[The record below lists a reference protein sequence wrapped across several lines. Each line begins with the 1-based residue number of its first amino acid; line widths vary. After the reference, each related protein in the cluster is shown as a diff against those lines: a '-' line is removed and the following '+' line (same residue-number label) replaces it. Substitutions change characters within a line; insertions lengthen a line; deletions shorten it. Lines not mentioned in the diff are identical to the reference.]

1 MPTLTTARPS
11 STATSDVS
19 TAPPQLTAVANRTS
33 VALEAIFATEIA
45 MWRDLDPAIE
55 TPLTDLA
62 EFIAGGG
69 KRIRPAYCHWGF
81 VAGGGDP
88 SGDGALTACC
98 AVELLQAFAL
108 VHDDVMDGSPTRR
121 GSPTV
126 WARYIERHRA
136 GDWQGEDRRF
146 GEAAAILV
154 GDIAMV
160 MADRQ
165 MSDAGDDV
173 RRIWDILRTEL
184 NFGQYLDVLGTAK
197 GNVTVEGARTIM
209 RNKTAGYTIVRPLQL
224 GAAAAG
230 SPELHPWL
238 DAYGM
243 PLGVAFQLRDDMLGA
258 FGDEAKTGKPVGDDL
273 REAKPTVLLARAR
286 DTASDVQL
294 KVLDRVGPDVT
305 ADEVSAIQQVMVDT
319 GAVDACEH
327 EIDQLLDESTAALD
341 MIPDVNGSR
350 AALEALADFVVSRD
364 A

>member
-1 MPTLTTARPS
+1 MSAAPWQLTDIADS
-11 STATSDVS
+11 TSD
-19 TAPPQLTAVANRTS
+19 
-33 VALEAIFATEIA
+33 ALAAIFATEIA
-45 MWRDLDPAIE
+45 MWSDLDPAIE
-55 TPLTDLA
+55 MPLSDLA
-62 EFIAGGG
+62 EFISQGG

-88 SGDGALTACC
+88 SGEGALAACC
-98 AVELLQAFAL
+98 AVEMLQAFAL
-108 VHDDVMDGSPTRR
+108 IHDDVMDGSPTRR

-126 WARYIERHRA
+126 WARYIERHRV

-165 MSDAGDDV
+165 MSAATDDE

-184 NFGQYLDVLGTAK
+184 NFGQFLDVIGTAQ
-197 GNVTVEGARTIM
+197 GNVSVEGARTIM

-230 SPELHPWL
+230 APDLHPWL
-238 DAYGM
+238 DAHGM
-243 PLGVAFQLRDDMLGA
+243 PLGMAFQLRDDMLGA

-286 DTASDVQL
+286 SLASDEQL
-294 KVLDRVGPDVT
+294 MVLDRVGPDIT
-305 ADEVSAIQQVMVDT
+305 ADEVAGIQQVMLDT
-319 GAVDACEH
+319 GAVDACED
-327 EIDQLLDESTAALD
+327 EIDELLDQATAALD

-350 AALEALADFVVSRD
+350 DALMALADFVVSRD